1 MNIQDKPFLPIGGLC
16 LDTEAVNQPDGTT
29 RFALNV
35 IHDSSEGSQ
44 GSINNEH
51 SNQLCVDLDG
61 DILGIINADRT
72 TIFTFTSNNSIY
84 RIDTNSCTKELIIN
98 NPLFNFTDTI
108 TGTFRVIKGCEDVIY
123 WRDSVNPDRQL
134 NLSKLDDYTD
144 INTFNISPEY
154 KYPENV
160 ELTVQEGGGRL
171 EYGTY
176 YFVLQYLDDSGNIIS
191 KSIPYGPVN
200 VSGGLNIDNVLPD
213 IGGKPLANKS
223 IKIDITNVDNRF
235 TAIKVG
241 VIKYTTSDGVT
252 PSAQE
257 VGDLIELNSNV
268 TNYTFYY
275 RGFNPSNGD
284 TNTIQSLLTVPNVFY
299 EQSKVLKQ
307 VQNRLVRAN
316 LIEKAV
322 DYSIFQ
328 KYASKIASQW
338 VTQDVNIDDMFN
350 NYLRTEIGD
359 EVKAYGIVYVF
370 RTGQLSPVFHIPG
383 DYVVD
388 TNSLYLNPN
397 NYCNKDNDYWG
408 VDKNGVKLLNTS
420 VRQHKVPD
428 RSTIPI
434 LSNTN
439 IRHIGI
445 KFTNVEYPPNQDI
458 VSHYFVTNE
467 RNNNTRTVLQT
478 GVVTPFTDVGRK
490 DEELEG
496 KYIAFDQDNTTLK
509 ATNLQNFIS
518 ADYLYL
524 NDVVTKGSDIKFYG
538 SYESVYLHY
547 SWDQDRQ
554 KDNPTGAGSFSELLQ
569 GETEY
574 KHVNYWGE
582 LHYTNNYYPKAVYT
596 ANISES
602 YSLQAQEQ
610 YKNLVNNSKSS
621 KFNILTLDKVIDQ
634 STGYFVPT
642 QANSANQKNQ
652 YLHYVA
658 IKSNVPIL
666 TNLNSITYRL
676 MDNRL
681 YNENSV
687 ATIYSGDAFISPLN
701 ITNIKR
707 TQTVT
712 KALETNRFNIYY
724 ELLQNV
730 FTESIINTNNR
741 VEGSVICNRFYD
753 VESEYIQ
760 LSNFLDIVQPNGV
773 RIKYWN
779 NIVYSNYLAKKQL
792 RNNYL
797 IEHIFTRIV
806 TTKDLTLRKFV
817 IKDSNDICDEW
828 YGYNLD
834 WTILTSSRL
843 FRSLGYYYD
852 YCSNCSNQFPNR
864 VIWSEVSREEDIA
877 DNYKAYKALSYYD
890 IPADKGSITSFD
902 YIDNVILLRTTQ
914 SSYILQPN
922 PQQLQ
927 ATGTTIAIG
936 TGDFLSIPA
945 QELVSVS
952 TGYGGQ
958 QDVLAEVNTKFGLV
972 WVDRE
977 EGKVF
982 LKPSGGGFEEISTY
996 KMYHWFENNLRNGKT
1011 ICTYDPR
1018 FERLILHNKYIDNQ
1032 VNKGFT
1038 LSYNLRTKTW
1048 VSFHSYQPD
1057 LMTFTNNTFFST
1069 LGKKLYA
1076 HNKYDT
1082 FTTYY
1087 DTSYPCIIEAVD
1099 TNFNTFNAHSVYIY
1113 AQVQKYDNINS
1124 QWIPVNNL
1132 TFDEAVFYN
1141 KLQSS
1146 GLIKLVVKDELQS
1159 LIWSNVE
1166 KPVSIK
1172 DKNTRISQIRDIAVS
1187 NPVMTNDWQY
1197 LQTYYND
1204 NQGYIDKVPL
1214 PTSIDYNK
1222 PQYQLNEFSDKYIQL
1237 RFIFNN
1243 NSHKITIHLMDI
1255 NKFASLR

>member
-84 RIDTNSCTKELIIN
+84 KIDTNLCTKELIVN
-98 NPLFNFTDTI
+98 EPLFNFTDTI
-108 TGTFRVIKGCEDVIY
+108 TGTYRVIKGCEEVIY
-123 WRDSVNPDRQL
+123 WRDGINPDRQL
-134 NLSKLDDYTD
+134 NLAKREQYTN
-144 INTFNISPEY
+144 INNYNITPDFE
-154 KYPENV
+154 YPEFV
-160 ELTVQEGGGRL
+160 EFEVLDGGGKL

-176 YFVLQYLDDSGNIIS
+176 YFVLQYTDSSGNVAS
-191 KSIPYGPVN
+191 KSIPYGPVYITD
-200 VSGGLNIDNVLPD
+200 GLNIDNVLPD
-213 IGGKPLANKS
+213 IGGKPLASKS
-223 IKIDITNVDNRF
+223 IKLTINNVDNRYA
-235 TAIKVG
+235 AIKIG
-241 VIKYTTSDGVT
+241 VIRYITSDGIT
-252 PSAQE
+252 PASHE
-257 VGDLIELNSNV
+257 IGDILELNANSND
-268 TNYTFYY
+268 YTYYY
-275 RGFNPSNGD
+275 RGFNPTNGD
-284 TNTIQSLLTVPNVFY
+284 TNTIQSLLLSPNVYY
-299 EQSKVLKQ
+299 ESSKVLKQ
-307 VQNRLVRAN
+307 VQGRLVRGN

-322 DYSIFQ
+322 DYSIYQ
-328 KYASKIASQW
+328 KYASKIKSEW
-338 VTQDVNIDDMFN
+338 VYQDVFINDMFN
-350 NYLRTEIGD
+350 NYLRTELGD
-359 EVKAYGIVYVF
+359 EIKAYGIVYIF
-370 RTGQLSPVFHIPG
+370 STGQISPVFHIPG

-388 TNSLYLNPN
+388 TNSIYLNPT
-397 NYCNKDNDYWG
+397 NYCNDDNDYWG
-408 VDKNGVKLLNTS
+408 TTNTGSILLNNPIKH
-420 VRQHKVPD
+420 HKVPN
-428 RSTIPI
+428 RSEVPI
-434 LSNTN
+434 FSNNN

-445 KFTNVEYPPNQDI
+445 KFSNVSYPPNQGI
-458 VSHYFVTNE
+458 VGHYFVTNE
-467 RNNNTRTVLQT
+467 RNNSTRTVLQT
-478 GVVTPFTDVGRK
+478 GVVTPFNLSANQ
-490 DEELEG
+490 DEAAEG
-496 KYIAFDQDNTTLK
+496 KYINYDQDTPNIQPSFI
-509 ATNLQNFIS
+509 QNFIS

-524 NDVVTKGSDIKFYG
+524 DEIPTKGNALNFYG
-538 SYESVYLHY
+538 SYDVVYLHY
-547 SWDQDRQ
+547 TWDQRENNDPSVG
-554 KDNPTGAGSFSELLQ
+554 KGIFTELTE
-569 GETEY
+569 GETDFKEI
-574 KHVNYWGE
+574 NYWGE
-582 LHYTNNYYPKAVYT
+582 LHYVNNYIPKTVFT
-596 ANISES
+596 TNINES
-602 YSLQAQEQ
+602 YSIQPQESF
-610 YKNLVNNSKSS
+610 KNIANNSKSS
-621 KFNILTLDKVIDQ
+621 KFNILELNKIIDQ
-634 STGYFVPT
+634 STNYFIPR
-642 QANSANQKNQ
+642 NSN
-652 YLHYVA
+652 LHYVA
-658 IKSNVPIL
+658 VKSSVPIL
-666 TNLNSITYRL
+666 TNINSITYRL
-676 MDNRL
+676 MDNRV
-681 YNENSV
+681 YNEV
-687 ATIYSGDAFISPLN
+687 DTPTIFSGDAYITPLN
-701 ITNIKR
+701 IINIKR
-707 TQTVT
+707 TQTVA
-712 KALETNRFNIYY
+712 KVLERNRFNIYY
-724 ELLQNV
+724 ELLQNI

-741 VEGSVICNRFYD
+741 VEGTTTCNQLYD
-753 VESEYIQ
+753 IEGDWVVASTIWDRTVSGQ
-760 LSNFLDIVQPNGV
+760 L
-773 RIKYWN
+773 IKYWN
-779 NIVYSNYLAKKQL
+779 NNEFRVLL
-792 RNNYL
+792 RGKNLLIGNL
-797 IEHIFTRIV
+797 IESLLNKTARV
-806 TTKDLTLRKFV
+806 KDLSLRKFE
-817 IKDSNDICDEW
+817 IRAANDICKEF

-864 VIWSEVSREEDIA
+864 FIWSEVSREEDLE
-877 DNYKAYKALSYYD
+877 DNYKLYKALSYYD
-890 IPADKGSITSFD
+890 VPADKGSITSFD
-902 YIDNVILLRTTQ
+902 YIDNVMLVRTTQ

-958 QDVLAEVNTKFGLV
+958 QDVLAEVNTKFGLI
-972 WVDRE
+972 WVDRQ

-1113 AQVQKYDNINS
+1113 AQVQKYDSVNS

-1204 NQGYIDKVPL
+1204 KQGYIDKVPL